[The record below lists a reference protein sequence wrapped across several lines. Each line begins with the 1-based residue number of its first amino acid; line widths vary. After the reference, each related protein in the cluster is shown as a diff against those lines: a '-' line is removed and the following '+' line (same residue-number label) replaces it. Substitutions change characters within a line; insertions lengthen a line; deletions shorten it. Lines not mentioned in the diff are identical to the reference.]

1 VDLPGFGGSVRRA
14 NLLAWRA
21 MGELL
26 ARLVEETGPAGR
38 SSSRPDIG
46 IPAALL
52 AAADHPELFAGVV
65 VGAGAQRSQSSWAIL
80 TP

>member
-1 VDLPGFGGSVRRA
+1 
-14 NLLAWRA
+14 

-26 ARLVEETGPAGR
+26 AQLVEETGLGR
-38 SSSRPDIG
+38 PFIVAPDIG

-65 VGAGAQRSQSSWAIL
+65 VGAGAQRSQSGWAIL
-80 TP
+80 TL